1 MNFDQK
7 KVRFTKQ
14 IRFFRKKYLC
24 YAIAIFYLFSD
35 FYLFEGPFKLAIE
48 KIAKKDQESLAELA
62 ERKGVVATVNAYPI
76 YKQELDR
83 RLNQYC
89 LKNGIN
95 LNVISNN
102 RIGSIKSLCLNNLI
116 VDKLVWFHSY
126 HTPVEM
132 NIEQLNESLI
142 DFRKGF
148 ENSEEFNRASQSQG
162 FSIKRIDSFT
172 ENQFMQRLWIERV
185 ISKYIQVN
193 DDEILERYKIEND
206 TRTNPERLKVQ
217 QIFFASLDKDPDD
230 LRKNVYDVYL
240 KFQQGLIFESLV
252 ETYSEDPSS
261 KINQGHLGWLTKE
274 RVTKTF
280 YDQIDQLKIGET
292 SPPFQTKIG
301 WHIVRLVDRKSQSQL
316 PINTIKNEL
325 AAVIEAEKR
334 QAAIKALINYM
345 KRKAK
350 IRYMVNLI

>member
-7 KVRFTKQ
+7 KLRFIKQ
-14 IRFFRKKYLC
+14 IRFFRKKYLS
-24 YAIAIFYLFSD
+24 YSIAIFYLFSD

-48 KIAKKDQESLAELA
+48 KIAKKDQESLDELA

-76 YKQELDR
+76 YKLELER

-148 ENSEEFNRASQSQG
+148 ENSEEFKRASQSQG
-162 FSIKRIDSFT
+162 FSIKRIDSFA

-185 ISKYIQVN
+185 ISKYIQVT

-230 LRKNVYDVYL
+230 LKENVYDVYL
-240 KFQQGLIFESLV
+240 KFQEGLIFESLV
-252 ETYSEDPSS
+252 ETHSEDPSS

-274 RVTKTF
+274 RVAKTF

-292 SPPFQTKIG
+292 SSPFQTKIG
-301 WHIVRLVDRKSQSQL
+301 WHIVRLVDRKSQNQL

-334 QAAIKALINYM
+334 QAVIKALINYM

>member
-1 MNFDQK
+1 MRVDQE
-7 KVRFTKQ
+7 KVRLKKQ

-24 YAIAIFYLFSD
+24 YSIAIFYLFSD
-35 FYLFEGPFKLAIE
+35 FYLFDGPFRLAIK
-48 KIAKKDQESLAELA
+48 KIANNDQESLAEIA
-62 ERKGVVATVNAYPI
+62 KREGVVATVNAYPI
-76 YKQELDR
+76 YKLELER
-83 RLNQYC
+83 RFNQYC

-95 LNVISNN
+95 VNSISNN
-102 RIGSIKSLCLNNLI
+102 RIDSIKSLCLNNLI

-132 NIEQLNESLI
+132 NIEQLNDSLI

-148 ENSEEFNRASQSQG
+148 ESSEEFNRASQSQG
-162 FSIKRIDSFT
+162 FSVKRIDSFT

-185 ISKYIQVN
+185 ISKYIQVT

-206 TRTNPERLKVQ
+206 TRKNPERLKVQ

-230 LRKNVYDVYL
+230 LKKNVYDVYL
-240 KFQQGLIFESLV
+240 KSQQGSNFEPLV

-261 KINQGHLGWLTKE
+261 KTNQGHLDWLTKE

-280 YDQIDQLKIGET
+280 YDQINQLKIGET

-301 WHIVRLVDRKSQSQL
+301 WHIVRLVDRKSQNQL
-316 PINTIKNEL
+316 PIKAIKNEL

-334 QAAIKALINYM
+334 QAAIKALIHYM

>member
-1 MNFDQK
+1 MNFGQK
-7 KVRFTKQ
+7 KLRFIKQ

-76 YKQELDR
+76 YKLELER

-95 LNVISNN
+95 LNDISNN

-148 ENSEEFNRASQSQG
+148 ENSEEFKRASQS
-162 FSIKRIDSFT
+162 
-172 ENQFMQRLWIERV
+172 
-185 ISKYIQVN
+185 
-193 DDEILERYKIEND
+193 
-206 TRTNPERLKVQ
+206 
-217 QIFFASLDKDPDD
+217 
-230 LRKNVYDVYL
+230 
-240 KFQQGLIFESLV
+240 
-252 ETYSEDPSS
+252 
-261 KINQGHLGWLTKE
+261 
-274 RVTKTF
+274 
-280 YDQIDQLKIGET
+280 
-292 SPPFQTKIG
+292 
-301 WHIVRLVDRKSQSQL
+301 
-316 PINTIKNEL
+316 
-325 AAVIEAEKR
+325 
-334 QAAIKALINYM
+334 
-345 KRKAK
+345 
-350 IRYMVNLI
+350 